1 MDAIAVFTVEMRKQP
16 ENVKN
21 LIASIQLHS
30 KAHSFST
37 RLSYHLIILPRCQQD
52 SSSLVI
58 KHKHFWKTYNN
69 SDSTSWVKLNTPQD
83 DHFSLEKKNYKMFKV
98 HVLWKVSL
106 DWERN
111 LKTGN
116 WVTILNHD
124 LDKGEHLNIMLRI
137 AIQFSNLS
145 IQKNS
150 SDNL

>member
-21 LIASIQLHS
+21 LIARIQLHS
-30 KAHSFST
+30 KAQSFST

-58 KHKHFWKTYNN
+58 KRKHFWKTYN
-69 SDSTSWVKLNTPQD
+69 SDSTSWVKLNIPQD
-83 DHFSLEKKNYKMFKV
+83 DQFSLRKNYKMFKV
-98 HVLWKVSL
+98 HCLWKVSL

-116 WVTILNHD
+116 ELPYLITI
-124 LDKGEHLNIMLRI
+124 
-137 AIQFSNLS
+137 
-145 IQKNS
+145 
-150 SDNL
+150 